1 MENKAIIELK
11 EISFTFGTESVL
23 ENINLALKE
32 KDFLGIIGPN
42 GGGKTTLLKIIL
54 GLLKPDKGTIR
65 VFGKSPEEGRKSIG
79 YLPQHFSFDYDFPIT
94 VLEVVLMARLGK
106 KGIWKK
112 YSEADIKIC
121 LESLKKVG
129 MEELKNRQMGS
140 LSIGQ
145 TQRVFIA
152 RALAT
157 EPQLLLLD
165 EPVSNLDPKWQAS
178 FHQLLEELNKNM
190 AIVMVTHDVGVIVA
204 HINKIAC
211 VNRRLYYHGSTKEGI
226 KEISKMYQCPVEL
239 IGNDISH
246 RISGAC

>member
-1 MENKAIIELK
+1 MENKTIVELK
-11 EISFTFGTESVL
+11 EVSFTYGTESVL
-23 ENINLALKE
+23 EDISLTLRE

-54 GLLKPDKGTIR
+54 GLLKPHKGTIQ

-79 YLPQHFSFDYDFPIT
+79 YLPQHFSFDYDFPMS
-94 VLEVVLMARLGK
+94 VMEVILMGRLGK
-106 KGIWKK
+106 KGIGRK
-112 YSEADIKIC
+112 YSEEDIEIC
-121 LESLKKVG
+121 LESLEKVG
-129 MEELKNRQMGS
+129 MEEFKDRQIGN

-145 TQRVFIA
+145 AQRVFIA

-165 EPVSNLDPKWQAS
+165 EPVSNLDPKWQVS
-178 FHQLLEELNKNM
+178 FHQLLEELNKKM

-211 VNRRLYYHGSTKEGI
+211 VNRRLHYHGSTKEGI
-226 KEISKMYQCPVEL
+226 KELSKMYQCPVEL

-246 RISGAC
+246 RISGGG

>member
-11 EISFTFGTESVL
+11 KVSFTYGSEPVL
-23 ENINLALKE
+23 ENINFILKE

-54 GLLKPDKGTIR
+54 GLLKPDRGAIK
-65 VFGKSPEEGRKSIG
+65 VFGKSPEQGRKSIG

-106 KGIWKK
+106 KLIWKK
-112 YSEADIKIC
+112 YSEEDIKVC
-121 LESLKKVG
+121 LESLGKVG
-129 MEELKNRQMGS
+129 MEELENRQMGS
-140 LSIGQ
+140 LSTGQ

-165 EPVSNLDPKWQAS
+165 EPVSNLDQKWQAS

-204 HINKIAC
+204 HISKIAC
-211 VNRRLYYHGSTKEGI
+211 VNRRLYYHGSTKDGI

-246 RISGAC
+246 RISGAT